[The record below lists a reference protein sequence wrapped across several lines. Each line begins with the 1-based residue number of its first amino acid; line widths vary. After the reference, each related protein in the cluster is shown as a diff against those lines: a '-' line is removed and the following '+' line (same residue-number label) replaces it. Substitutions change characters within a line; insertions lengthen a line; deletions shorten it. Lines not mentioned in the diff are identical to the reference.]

1 LRIFIKFYTKAYRID
16 GASAEAAMTATG
28 WIEKRLE
35 SRHQAARA
43 RLIHQQRRVN
53 ARKRAWSRD
62 IARVMLV
69 GSMLMLGVL
78 AVEIGRKAVTV
89 LHNASVT
96 SSVSIG

>member
-1 LRIFIKFYTKAYRID
+1 
-16 GASAEAAMTATG
+16 MTATG

-35 SRHQAARA
+35 GRRQSARA
-43 RLIHQQRRVN
+43 RMIRQHRRVN
-53 ARKRAWSRD
+53 AKKRAWSRE

>member
-1 LRIFIKFYTKAYRID
+1 
-16 GASAEAAMTATG
+16 MTATG

-35 SRHQAARA
+35 RRHQAARA
-43 RLIHQQRRVN
+43 RMIRQHRRVN
-53 ARKRAWSRD
+53 AKKRAWSRE
-62 IARVMLV
+62 IARMMLV

-89 LHNASVT
+89 LHNASLT